1 LIDAAATHHKVF
13 HPEKEA
19 QEKLKFI
26 CRTFFW
32 GRHQTRPRWKFSAFL
47 SIYIQIFFSL
57 FSPRALATRNAWH
70 KFRFR
75 NFPWGQ
81 NKTANNRVSW
91 GVKVMRS
98 IAHNWAQGP

>member
-13 HPEKEA
+13 RPEKEA

-26 CRTFFW
+26 CRTFF
-32 GRHQTRPRWKFSAFL
+32 GEDIKRDRVGNFPLFFL
-47 SIYIQIFFSL
+47 YIKIFFSL

-75 NFPWGQ
+75 NFLWGQ
-81 NKTANNRVSW
+81 NKTANNRVS
-91 GVKVMRS
+91 
-98 IAHNWAQGP
+98 